1 MDLYEALNINK
12 TATKEQIKKAYRKK
26 AQKAHPDRGG
36 KPEEF
41 HKLSVAY
48 TVLMDDQKK
57 AHYDSTGKYN
67 EKKNNLDQQAFQELF
82 TLINK
87 LIGEMI
93 QGNVEVIH
101 KNVVKTVQSGIGQ
114 GIDKTKDIIREAKKK
129 VKKLEKL
136 KERFNYIGDK
146 INIVAGVFD
155 QQAKALTTQI
165 KQQEDLKIIG
175 EKMLELLKD
184 YDFRVD
190 EKNQKDFTATMDR
203 GIFRYVKLD
212 TSTTGAW

>member
-1 MDLYEALNINK
+1 MILYEYLGLDK

-93 QGNVEVIH
+93 QGNVEVIQ
-101 KNVVKTVQSGIGQ
+101 KNIIKTVNMGIEQ
-114 GIDKTKDIIREAKKK
+114 GIANTVDVIKKAKKK
-129 VKKLEKL
+129 EKNLKSLKK
-136 KERFNYIGDK
+136 RFSYKGDK
-146 INIVAGVFD
+146 INIVNNIFE
-155 QQAKALTTQI
+155 QQSKVLANCILQA
-165 KQQEDLKIIG
+165 ENMKIIG
-175 EKMLELLKD
+175 EKMLEMLKD
-184 YDFRVD
+184 YEFRVD